1 MTTPETFNYTGT
13 DNLEAMAGADNY
25 NRYLLDLVRH
35 RVQARERVI
44 DVGAGIGT
52 FAATLRAEGLDVLC
66 VEPDARQA
74 DVIRRAGMPVVTSI
88 EQVADASIDLA
99 YSFNVMEH
107 IEDDVAA
114 LRSIRGKLRPG
125 GRVLIYVPAFQLLF
139 TDMDRLVGHVR
150 RYRAGELADKLQRA
164 GFRVTSARYADS
176 LGFLATLVYKWT
188 DRSAGHIN
196 PKALMIYDSLVFPVS
211 RLLDRLGLRKHA
223 EDAVFRVTSAGFRTA
238 ATSSRRRRP
247 ASKGIFRNRT

>member
-13 DNLEAMAGADNY
+13 GNLEAMAGAVNY

-35 RVQARERVI
+35 RVQAQERVI

-52 FAATLRAEGLDVLC
+52 FAATLRAEGHDVLC
-66 VEPDARQA
+66 IEPDVGQA

-88 EQVADASIDLA
+88 AQVADASVDVA

-107 IEDDVAA
+107 IEDDIAA
-114 LRSIRGKLRPG
+114 LRAIRSKMRPG
-125 GRVLIYVPAFQLLF
+125 GRVLIYVPAFQVLF

-150 RYRAGELADKLQRA
+150 RYRARELADKLRRA
-164 GFRVTSARYADS
+164 GFHVTSTRYADS

-188 DRSAGHIN
+188 DQSAGRIN
-196 PKALMIYDSLVFPVS
+196 PRALMFYDRIIFPVS
-211 RLLDRLGLRKHA
+211 RLLDRLGLSLLLGKNVVAH
-223 EDAVFRVTSAGFRTA
+223 
-238 ATSSRRRRP
+238 
-247 ASKGIFRNRT
+247 GIAD